1 MIFIMCGIFRS
12 LSRRHRGLS
21 RRRRGRVATRRAVVT
36 VCRGVSRVSWAM
48 FFLSKP
54 RHVLGHPSQ
63 GGVLWV
69 GVGNSFG
76 AQSLQSV
83 VGRKSD
89 MHTLPRSSCSRRR
102 SVHLV
107 YVTLTLLPW
116 YMLGVG
122 WRP

>member
-12 LSRRHRGLS
+12 LSRRRRGLS
-21 RRRRGRVATRRAVVT
+21 RRRRGRVVTCLAAVT

-83 VGRKSD
+83 VGGGKAIRT
-89 MHTLPRSSCSRRR
+89 HCQGRVG
-102 SVHLV
+102 SVRH
-107 YVTLTLLPW
+107 
-116 YMLGVG
+116 
-122 WRP
+122 